1 MRWGVDLSWGI
12 SFCLPWK
19 GTVFHK
25 SRVGSADLHTTGF
38 SLPLVAAARH
48 SPVTSSRVPC
58 SLPLWPL
65 HTVFT
70 QPEWRPFLPFP
81 QHFISSASA
90 FGRKLLLRL
99 PGTATGVL
107 PGHILVSP
115 PPSGHSPFHSIM
127 VTWQPFRKHFGAE
140 LGLVHRQ
147 LDP

>member
-1 MRWGVDLSWGI
+1 MLPPPLTFAYGI
-12 SFCLPWK
+12 
-19 GTVFHK
+19 
-25 SRVGSADLHTTGF
+25 HTTGMKALPSF
-38 SLPLVAAARH
+38 SPALYLVSIRFRQE
-48 SPVTSSRVPC
+48 VTAPTS
-58 SLPLWPL
+58 
-65 HTVFT
+65 
-70 QPEWRPFLPFP
+70 
-81 QHFISSASA
+81 
-90 FGRKLLLRL
+90 RL